1 VDLAVHHSEQ
11 FRGFE
16 DGVVERT
23 EADT

>member
-1 VDLAVHHSEQ
+1 VDLAVHNFEQ
-11 FRGFE
+11 FRGSE